1 MILSS
6 YTDTELTGLNSVLD
20 SFTVDLLSDGSLR
33 VNFKQGVGVRYVQR
47 DIDILLAIDIVT
59 SRVHLKVSSV
69 IAFYIEYPFDKL
81 PLLSSCGDRIGTNI
95 ITYRLMIGK

>member
-1 MILSS
+1 MVLSS
-6 YTDTELTGLNSVLD
+6 YTELQLKELNSVLD
-20 SFTVDLLSDGSLR
+20 SFTVELFPDGSLSI
-33 VNFKQGVGVRYVQR
+33 NFKQGVGTRYVQR
-47 DIDILLAIDIVT
+47 DIDVLLAIDIVT
-59 SRVHLKVSSV
+59 SRVHLKVTSV